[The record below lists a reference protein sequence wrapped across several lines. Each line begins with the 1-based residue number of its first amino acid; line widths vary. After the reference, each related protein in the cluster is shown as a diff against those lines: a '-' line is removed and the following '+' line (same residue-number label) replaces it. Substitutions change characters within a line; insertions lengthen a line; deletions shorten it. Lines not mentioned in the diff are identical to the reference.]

1 MDFQRGNRIAGIIM
15 NNYIITI
22 GREHG
27 SGGHMVARKLAE
39 ILGIPCYD
47 KEMITLAAKDSGL
60 SEEVIKMHEQK
71 KTSSFL
77 YSLQMS
83 VQTLP
88 LSDMVFI
95 AQSNVIKN
103 LAKTESCIIVGRC
116 ADYILKDF
124 DNCFNLFIYA
134 PFEHRMQRVRDHYG
148 CKEKNIEKHITRKDR
163 ERADYYRFNA
173 HAKWG
178 DYSNY
183 HLLLSSEAGID
194 ATARIA
200 ALAAK
205 EFLSG
210 KADI

>member
-1 MDFQRGNRIAGIIM
+1 MK
-15 NNYIITI
+15 NYVITI

-27 SGGHMVARKLAE
+27 SGGHMIARKLSE

-47 KEMITLAAKDSGL
+47 KEMITLAAEDSGL
-60 SEEVIKMHEQK
+60 SKEVIEMHEQK

-103 LAKTESCIIVGRC
+103 LAKKESFIIVGRC
-116 ADYILKDF
+116 ADYILKEF
-124 DNCFNLFIYA
+124 DNCFNVFVYA
-134 PFEHRMQRVRDHYG
+134 PFEHRLNRVRDLYG
-148 CKEKNIEKHITRKDR
+148 CPEKNIEKHIARKDR
-163 ERADYYRFNA
+163 ERADYYRFNT

-178 DYSNY
+178 DYNNY
-183 HLLLSSEAGID
+183 HLLLSSEIGID
-194 ATARIA
+194 ATAHLIA
-200 ALAAK
+200 SAARKYLA
-205 EFLSG
+205 G
-210 KADI
+210 KANI

>member
-1 MDFQRGNRIAGIIM
+1 M
-15 NNYIITI
+15 NNYVITI

-27 SGGHMVARKLAE
+27 SGGHMVARKLSE
-39 ILGIPCYD
+39 LLGIPCYD

-60 SEEVIKMHEQK
+60 SEDIIKMHEQK

-88 LSDMVFI
+88 ISDMVYI

-103 LAKTESCIIVGRC
+103 LAKSESCIIVGRC

-134 PFEHRMQRVRDHYG
+134 PFEHRMERVRDHYG
-148 CKEKNIEKHITRKDR
+148 CTEKNIERYITRKDR
-163 ERADYYRFNA
+163 ERADYYQFNT
-173 HAKWG
+173 HMKWG
-178 DYSNY
+178 NY
-183 HLLLSSEAGID
+183 KNYDLMLNSEAGID
-194 ATARIA
+194 ATAKIA
-200 ALAAK
+200 AMAVK
-205 EFLSG
+205 EFLNG
-210 KADI
+210 KAKV